1 MEYNEPL
8 VSIIVPVYNAE
19 QYLERC
25 INSILHQEYQ
35 NYELLLID
43 DGSTDAS
50 STMCDAYAKKDSRI
64 QVFHQKNSGVSASR
78 NYALD
83 ICQGKYIQ
91 FLDSDD
97 WITSD
102 STKLFVRCA
111 EKHNCDLVIADFYRV
126 VGERL
131 SQMGDIEEEALLSR
145 QQFASYMMEN
155 PADFYYGVLWNKFYR
170 KSIIEKVHLRMDP
183 DISWCEDFL
192 FNLEYIRQ
200 ADTFYALQAPVY
212 YYFKRKGS
220 LVGQNGTSIN
230 ATIKM
235 KLNVFDYY
243 NQFYKD
249 IYKEEDYDGI
259 RLQVYRFL
267 LSAAKDN
274 MIPPAYLKGVKKLG
288 NERTCILPNVIR
300 AEGIIADSY
309 RYRKLLERL
318 CETVA
323 VKNNL
328 SLDEVMLLLYL
339 NQPVYIKNTKEL
351 SEFSGYSKR
360 KLFNI
365 LQKLA
370 KKELIR
376 MIKPTRGSTT
386 IQILPAANPV
396 LADLEIAQNDFDHI
410 RFRNFADN
418 DWGTYSKLSEKTK
431 KNIQDCLL

>member
-1 MEYNEPL
+1 MKHNEPL

-19 QYLERC
+19 QYLDRC

-43 DGSTDAS
+43 DGSTDTSGA
-50 STMCDAYAKKDSRI
+50 MCDTYAKEDSRI
-64 QVFHQKNSGVSASR
+64 RVFHRENAGVSASR

-83 ICQGKYIQ
+83 VCQGKYIQ

-111 EKHNCDLVIADFYRV
+111 EKYNCDLVIADFYRV
-126 VGERL
+126 IGERL
-131 SQMGDIEEEALLSR
+131 SQMGDIEEEALLNR
-145 QQFASYMMEN
+145 EQFASHMMEN

-170 KSIIEKVHLRMDP
+170 RTIIEKVHLRMDP
-183 DISWCEDFL
+183 EISWCEDFL

-220 LVGQNGTSIN
+220 LVSQNGTSIN

-249 IYKEEDYDGI
+249 IYKEEDYESI

-274 MIPPAYLKGVKKLG
+274 MIPPAYVKGVKKLG
-288 NERTCILPNVIR
+288 NERMSVLSDAIR
-300 AEGIIADSY
+300 AEGIVADSY

-323 VKNNL
+323 AKNNL

-339 NQPVYIKNTKEL
+339 NQPVYIKNSKEL
-351 SEFSGYSKR
+351 AEFSGYSKR
-360 KLFNI
+360 KLSNI
-365 LQKLA
+365 LQKLM

-386 IQILPAANPV
+386 IQILSAANPI

-410 RFRNFADN
+410 RFRNLTDN
-418 DWGTYSKLSEKTK
+418 DLVTYGKLSEEIK